1 MTAPALSS
9 VDLHCHSTA
18 SDGLRTPADLVA
30 YAAERGVS
38 VIGLCDH
45 DSTSGIAEAIESGL
59 RFGVEVIP
67 GVELSSE
74 IEGLQAHILG
84 YFIDPASESLQREFA
99 WMNATR
105 QTRIQ
110 QICANLNA
118 AGIAIDPDEV
128 LALSA
133 GGTVGRPHVARVLI
147 ANGYAESVSD
157 AFSRYLTRGKP
168 GYALS
173 EKITPEGAI
182 AAIERAGGV
191 AVLAHPWSTK
201 NPRAAVDRLAPAG
214 LTGVECF
221 YGEYEPSVQN
231 GLAALAEE
239 FNLLTTGGSDYHGE
253 GVKTV
258 DLGGVYVPPV
268 TVDRLRNAANAVR
281 FRLGMA
287 PV

>member
-1 MTAPALSS
+1 MSAQAHSR

-18 SDGLRTPADLVA
+18 SDGLLTPAELA
-30 YAAERGVS
+30 ACAAERELS

-45 DSTSGIAEAIESGL
+45 DSTNGVAAAIEAGKQ
-59 RFGVEVIP
+59 FGVEVIP

-84 YFIDPASESLQREFA
+84 YFIDPSSQLLQREFA
-99 WMNATR
+99 WMNETR
-105 QTRIQ
+105 QARIQ
-110 QICANLNA
+110 QICRNLNA
-118 AGIAIDPDEV
+118 AGVRIDPAAV
-128 LALSA
+128 LALSD
-133 GGTVGRPHVARVLI
+133 GGTVGRPHVARVLV

-201 NPRAAVDRLAPAG
+201 NPREAVARLARAG
-214 LTGVECF
+214 LAGVECY
-221 YGEYEPSVQN
+221 YGEYERSVQED
-231 GLAALAEE
+231 LVALAHE
-239 FNLLTTGGSDYHGE
+239 FHLLTTGGSDYHGP
-253 GVKTV
+253 GMKRV
-258 DLGGVYVPPV
+258 DLGGVFVPPES
-268 TVDRLRNAANAVR
+268 VDRLRVAANAVR
-281 FRLGMA
+281 SRTGMA
-287 PV
+287 SV

>member
-1 MTAPALSS
+1 MIEPAPSS

-18 SDGLRTPADLVA
+18 SDGLRTPAGLVA

-45 DSTSGIAEAIESGL
+45 DSTNGVADAVETGL
-59 RFGVEVIP
+59 RLGVEVIP

-74 IEGLQAHILG
+74 FEELQAHILG
-84 YFIDPASESLQREFA
+84 YFIDPASDSLQREFA

-105 QTRIQ
+105 QSRIR

-118 AGIAIDPDEV
+118 AGIPIDPSDV
-128 LALSA
+128 LALSD
-133 GGTVGRPHVARVLI
+133 GGTIGRPHVARVLV

-157 AFSRYLTRGKP
+157 AFARYLTRGKP

-201 NPRAAVDRLAPAG
+201 QPRAAVERLAPAG
-214 LTGVECF
+214 LAGVECY
-221 YGEYEPSVQN
+221 YGEYDTAVQN
-231 GLAALAEE
+231 DLAALADE
-239 FNLLTTGGSDYHGE
+239 FGLLTTGGSDYHGE
-253 GVKTV
+253 GVKSV
-258 DLGGVYVPPV
+258 DLGGVYVPPES
-268 TVDRLRNAANAVR
+268 VDKLRASANAVR
-281 FRLGMA
+281 ARLGMA